1 MINYCS
7 IRAQRYLSKV
17 ILRRVL
23 LHIAPSHPYS
33 SHFKLIDQVVRGV
46 DLLSQIQMMRY
57 SICHSL
63 LYPLNANKLS
73 VRLVAHRDR
82 RIDMPRD
89 HRSLRFGPILH
100 RVEGRMRYEYLLL
113 HIAQDEVT

>member
-1 MINYCS
+1 MINYCY
-7 IRAQRYLSKV
+7 IRVQRYLSKV
-17 ILRRVL
+17 IL

-33 SHFKLIDQVVRGV
+33 SHFKLIDQVVGGV

-82 RIDMPRD
+82 RIDMLRD